1 MVQGKDDA
9 FADAVSYDGVDV
21 LSVLLPFGLL
31 LVELNSVVDLFQ
43 QLVHSSSTVLHVEQL
58 LSDRCLEDVVVLL
71 GGNGLILA
79 IDHWLLQLGEFG
91 VNAVKRFL
99 HLIDDLVQV
108 IDGFLGCRDE
118 VIDSGG
124 LPFELFHSGLNVL
137 VHFDDSLLYQGLL
150 HVVEAGHDSVVV
162 LDDELERHHLATVDV
177 CFLEELRGC
186 LRHISLQLL
195 QVFHLAKELH
205 EDGVEVYLQKS
216 ILFVL
221 A

>member
-1 MVQGKDDA
+1 MVQGKDDT
-9 FADAVSYDGVDV
+9 FADTVSYDGVDV
-21 LSVLLPFGLL
+21 LSVLLPFRLL
-31 LVELNSVVDLFQ
+31 LVEFNGVIDLFE
-43 QLVHSSSTVLHVEQL
+43 QLVDSSSTVFHVEQL
-58 LSDRCLEDVVVLL
+58 LSNRCLEDVIVLF

-91 VNAVKRFL
+91 VNAVERFL
-99 HLIDDLVQV
+99 HLINNLVEV
-108 IDGFLGCRDE
+108 IDSLLGCRDE

-124 LPFELFHSGLNVL
+124 LPFELLHSGLNIL
-137 VHFDDSLLYQGLL
+137 VHFDYSLLYQRLL

-162 LDDELERHHLATVDV
+162 LDDELEGHHLTTVDV

-186 LRHISLQLL
+186 LRNISFQLL
-195 QVFHLAKELH
+195 QVFHLAKELN